1 MHVIKQIIGLLMVAA
16 VVAVA
21 CYFLPFFNRLF
32 EDYIAG
38 FFIVAVVLPLGYAM
52 YKSHMA
58 AVAKLPPD
66 VRAKKEKES
75 QEWWD
80 ETSEATHSPSR
91 ALDLRNMTNID
102 IND

>member
-1 MHVIKQIIGLLMVAA
+1 MHIIKQMVGLLMVATA
-16 VVAVA
+16 VTVA

-38 FFIVAVVLPLGYAM
+38 FFVVAVLFPICYAM

-58 AVAKLPPD
+58 AVAELPPD

-75 QEWWD
+75 QERWK
-80 ETSEATHSPSR
+80 ETDEATFSLSEP
-91 ALDLRNMTNID
+91 LDLRNMTNI
-102 IND
+102 ND